1 VLPVA
6 SLVRVMMKAS
16 SDEALCLLVE
26 MVRDTVE
33 GRDDGTAL
41 KVDKCCI
48 LCGGSTTHCQE
59 DQRCS
64 RGLLE
69 EEGGFDLL
77 TQCS

>member
-1 VLPVA
+1 VSVVAPNTLTKLVLVLPVA

-48 LCGGSTTHCQE
+48 LCGASTTRCQE

-64 RGLLE
+64 
-69 EEGGFDLL
+69 
-77 TQCS
+77 